1 MGFLQ
6 GFEIAFELQNLFYC
20 FVGVF
25 VGTLVG
31 VLPGIG
37 PSAAM
42 ALLLPLTYKMSALG
56 AIIMLA
62 GIYYGAMYGGSTT
75 SILVNIPGEAASV
88 MTTLDGYQ
96 MAQQGRAGP
105 ALGIAAFGSFIAGT
119 ISVLGLTLIA
129 GPLVQMALKFG
140 PPEYFSLMAL
150 GLIILIHLSGGSVA
164 KGFMMGLVGL
174 LLSFIGLDAI
184 TGVPRFNLGTIQF
197 MDGIGLVPLMMGLFG
212 VGEVL
217 VNLERPEQRG
227 HVVQAAY
234 KELLPS
240 LKDWK
245 DSIWA
250 ILRGS
255 TVGFF
260 LGVLPGGGAT
270 ISSFAAYGLERKISK
285 QPEKFGKG
293 AIEGLAAPEAANNAA
308 VGGSMIP
315 LLSLGIPTNGIIA
328 LLLGALIIHGLR
340 PGPEL
345 LTKNPDVFWGFVASM
360 YIGNAMLLLLNLP
373 LIWIWVQILKIP
385 YRLLFPLILLF
396 TIVGSYSIQNSLFD
410 VKLMIFFGLAG
421 YLLRK
426 FKYELSPLIM
436 AFVLGPMLEE
446 ALRQSLIMSRG
457 SFDIFISRPL
467 SLAFLIVAAITALSS
482 FTPIFRR
489 LYIDSGGVSP
499 QEK

>member
-6 GFEIAFELQNLFYC
+6 GFEIAFQFQNLFYC

-129 GPLVQMALKFG
+129 GPLVQVALKFG

-164 KGFMMGLVGL
+164 KGFMMGLLGL

-184 TGVPRFNLGTIQF
+184 
-197 MDGIGLVPLMMGLFG
+197 
-212 VGEVL
+212 
-217 VNLERPEQRG
+217 PEFPD
-227 HVVQAAY
+227 
-234 KELLPS
+234 L
-240 LKDWK
+240 
-245 DSIWA
+245 
-250 ILRGS
+250 
-255 TVGFF
+255 
-260 LGVLPGGGAT
+260 
-270 ISSFAAYGLERKISK
+270 ISE
-285 QPEKFGKG
+285 
-293 AIEGLAAPEAANNAA
+293 
-308 VGGSMIP
+308 
-315 LLSLGIPTNGIIA
+315 
-328 LLLGALIIHGLR
+328 
-340 PGPEL
+340 
-345 LTKNPDVFWGFVASM
+345 
-360 YIGNAMLLLLNLP
+360 
-373 LIWIWVQILKIP
+373 
-385 YRLLFPLILLF
+385 
-396 TIVGSYSIQNSLFD
+396 
-410 VKLMIFFGLAG
+410 
-421 YLLRK
+421 
-426 FKYELSPLIM
+426 
-436 AFVLGPMLEE
+436 
-446 ALRQSLIMSRG
+446 
-457 SFDIFISRPL
+457 
-467 SLAFLIVAAITALSS
+467 
-482 FTPIFRR
+482 
-489 LYIDSGGVSP
+489 
-499 QEK
+499 

>member
-6 GFEIAFELQNLFYC
+6 GFEIAFQLQNLFYC

-25 VGTLVG
+25 VGTLIG

-37 PSAAM
+37 PSAAI
-42 ALLLPLTYKMSALG
+42 ALLLPITYNISALG

-88 MTTLDGYQ
+88 ITTLDGYQ

-105 ALGIAAFGSFIAGT
+105 ALGIAAFSSFIAGT

-129 GPLVQMALKFG
+129 GPVAQVALKFG
-140 PPEYFSLMAL
+140 PPEYFSLMCL
-150 GLIILIHLSGGSVA
+150 GLIILVHLTGGSVA
-164 KGFMMGLVGL
+164 KGSMMGLLGL
-174 LLSFIGLDAI
+174 LLSFVGLDTI
-184 TGVPRFNLGTIQF
+184 TGAPRFNFGMIQF
-197 MDGIGLVPLMMGLFG
+197 MDGVGLVPLMMGLFG

-217 VNLERPEQRG
+217 VNLEKPEEG
-227 HVVQAAY
+227 HIVKAAY
-234 KELLPS
+234 KGLLPS

-245 DSIWA
+245 DSIGA

-255 TVGFF
+255 VVGFF

-285 QPEKFGKG
+285 HPEKFGKG
-293 AIEGLAAPEAANNAA
+293 AIEGVAAPEAANNAA

-345 LTKNPDVFWGFVASM
+345 LEKNPEIFWGFVASM
-360 YIGNAMLLLLNLP
+360 YIGNGMLLVLNLP

-396 TIVGSYSIQNSLFD
+396 TIVGSYSVQSSLFD
-410 VKLMIFFGLAG
+410 VKLMIFFGLVG
-421 YLLRK
+421 YLLKK
-426 FKYELSPLIM
+426 FNYEPSPLIM

-446 ALRQSLIMSRG
+446 AFRQSLIISRG
-457 SFDIFISRPL
+457 SFRIFISRPL
-467 SLAFLIVAAITALSS
+467 SLAFMVLGAITALSS
-482 FTPIFRR
+482 FMPIFRR
-489 LYIDSGGVSP
+489 HLR
-499 QEK
+499 